1 MGGFS
6 YRADIDG
13 VRAVAVMGVILAHAG
28 LGAPGGFLGVDIFFV
43 ISGYLITTILLR
55 DLEAGRYTL
64 RGFYE
69 RRARRI
75 LPALVLVIACCVPFA
90 VWLLLPDFLENFG
103 QSVFATL
110 FFSNNILLAA
120 TSGYWEIE
128 SAFKP
133 LLHTWSLGVEEQF
146 YIVFP
151 LVLAF
156 LWRFGRRAQIVTLA
170 VAALVSFGLAEH
182 GWRTYPEASFYL
194 PTSRAWELL
203 AGCLIAY
210 VPRKPRGSDQAV
222 TLACLAALILPLVL
236 FDEHTPSPSVYS
248 SIPVLATAGLILFN
262 RPETLAY
269 RLLALPPLVFIGLIS
284 YSAYLWHQPVF
295 AFVRIASFE
304 PPGQATMV
312 ALTVATLALAALS
325 WWFVERPFRDRA
337 AMPLRRFV
345 PLVGSGTALLA
356 AGALVLHFSHGF
368 PRWTYPNIDGGGDV
382 YIAYNERI
390 RQYSAESFPDNG
402 RPNVLLIG
410 TSYGRD
416 IGNVMIEAGAIE
428 GKNLV
433 YFARLHDCGEDGT
446 DHEVERRLSR
456 QASLVVVALEE
467 YEPACVRAAAQ
478 RVAGNTDAPVVYF
491 GTKNWGR
498 NINPFGRVPLE
509 ERASAYA
516 AMPPEVVRGNEAAR
530 AMLGGSFIDMAR
542 LLGDGRR
549 LRFYDDRGN
558 PLAPDRWHLTRYG
571 ARFVARKLDAD
582 RPSGWRLIA
591 G

>member
-151 LVLAF
+151 LLLAF
-156 LWRFGRRAQIVTLA
+156 LWRFGRRVQIVTLA
-170 VAALVSFGLAEH
+170 VAALVSFALAEH

-210 VPRKPRGSDQAV
+210 LPRKPRGSDQAV
-222 TLACLAALILPLVL
+222 TLACLPALILPLVL

-248 SIPVLATAGLILFN
+248 AIPVLATAGLILFN
-262 RPETLAY
+262 RPETLAFKV
-269 RLLALPPLVFIGLIS
+269 LALRPLVFIGLIS

-295 AFVRIASFE
+295 AFVAYR
-304 PPGQATMV
+304 Q
-312 ALTVATLALAALS
+312 L
-325 WWFVERPFRDRA
+325 RA
-337 AMPLRRFV
+337 ARPGDDGGADRRH
-345 PLVGSGTALLA
+345 
-356 AGALVLHFSHGF
+356 AGAGGAVLVVRRAAV
-368 PRWTYPNIDGGGDV
+368 PRPGGD
-382 YIAYNERI
+382 A
-390 RQYSAESFPDNG
+390 A
-402 RPNVLLIG
+402 
-410 TSYGRD
+410 
-416 IGNVMIEAGAIE
+416 AA
-428 GKNLV
+428 
-433 YFARLHDCGEDGT
+433 
-446 DHEVERRLSR
+446 
-456 QASLVVVALEE
+456 
-467 YEPACVRAAAQ
+467 VRAAGRERHGPA
-478 RVAGNTDAPVVYF
+478 RRRRAG
-491 GTKNWGR
+491 
-498 NINPFGRVPLE
+498 
-509 ERASAYA
+509 A
-516 AMPPEVVRGNEAAR
+516 AFQP
-530 AMLGGSFIDMAR
+530 R
-542 LLGDGRR
+542 LPALDLSQHRRRGRR
-549 LRFYDDRGN
+549 LHRLQRTHPAVFRGELPRQRAAQRAADRHQLWPGHRQRDDRGGS
-558 PLAPDRWHLTRYG
+558 A
-571 ARFVARKLDAD
+571 
-582 RPSGWRLIA
+582 
-591 G
+591 